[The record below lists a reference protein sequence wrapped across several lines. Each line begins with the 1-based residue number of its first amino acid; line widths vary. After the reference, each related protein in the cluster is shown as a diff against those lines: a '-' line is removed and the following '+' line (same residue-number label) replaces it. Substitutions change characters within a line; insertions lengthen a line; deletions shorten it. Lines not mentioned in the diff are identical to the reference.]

1 MAAGAKTSRFF
12 CELLC
17 NGKKY
22 ALGARLA
29 GANPVNASVFQA
41 LGSLNFLEIA
51 ETPMAHDLN

>member
-1 MAAGAKTSRFF
+1 MAAGPKTSRFF

-29 GANPVNASVFQA
+29 GANPV
-41 LGSLNFLEIA
+41 IA
-51 ETPMAHDLN
+51 RVL

>member
-1 MAAGAKTSRFF
+1 MAAGSKTSRFF

-29 GANPVNASVFQA
+29 RANPAIASV
-41 LGSLNFLEIA
+41 L
-51 ETPMAHDLN
+51 